1 LSSEPPGS
9 LAAAAARDA
18 KRIKVFRHVLR
29 RTDLPPHSEQPSRSP
44 AAAATVAVDRRPSAA
59 ISPPDLLL
67 RKEMSTPSSS
77 LSFQLYSHANAPLSL
92 SLRGG
97 KLGGGGG
104 GDMLPA
110 DYREPVATLPPIQN
124 PAAAVG
130 TRGPLGGGAVGPD
143 LIDMVGFPLARER
156 SGGGGGGHQ
165 RSALDGDNAQ
175 QDSYA

>member
-1 LSSEPPGS
+1 MSSEPPGS

-18 KRIKVFRHVLR
+18 KRTKVFRHVLR
-29 RTDLPPHSEQPSRSP
+29 RTDLPPHSEHPSRSS
-44 AAAATVAVDRRPSAA
+44 AAVAVDRRPSAA

-77 LSFQLYSHANAPLSL
+77 LSFQLYSHANPPLSL

-124 PAAAVG
+124 PAAAVVA
-130 TRGPLGGGAVGPD
+130 RGPLGGGAAAGPD

>member
-1 LSSEPPGS
+1 MHSLSSEPPGS

-18 KRIKVFRHVLR
+18 KRTKVFRHVLR
-29 RTDLPPHSEQPSRSP
+29 RTDLPPHSEHPSRSP
-44 AAAATVAVDRRPSAA
+44 AAVAVDRRPSAA
-59 ISPPDLLL
+59 ISPPDLL

-77 LSFQLYSHANAPLSL
+77 LSFQLYSHANPPLSL

-97 KLGGGGG
+97 KLGG

-110 DYREPVATLPPIQN
+110 DYREPVATLPPILH

-130 TRGPLGGGAVGPD
+130 ARGPLGGGAATGPD

>member
-1 LSSEPPGS
+1 MHSLNSEPPGS

-18 KRIKVFRHVLR
+18 KRTKVFRHVLR
-29 RTDLPPHSEQPSRSP
+29 RTDLAPHSEHPSRSP

-77 LSFQLYSHANAPLSL
+77 LSFQLYSHANPPLSL

-97 KLGGGGG
+97 KLG

-130 TRGPLGGGAVGPD
+130 ARGPLGGGAATGPD

-156 SGGGGGGHQ
+156 SGGGGHQ